1 MSKHIKFNDFISIRI
16 IEIESFDMEMFERKA
31 RLNYIDAN
39 KTKWRFETDDDKYCN
54 SSLDCCNSF
63 LDNNTF
69 LDNKPIIDD
78 NTQIEDKTI
87 TTNFLPSKL
96 RESEM
101 LFRRLSRE
109 IKPNTEEQCIWNFD
123 FIEDDNK

>member
-1 MSKHIKFNDFISIRI
+1 MSKHIKFDDFISIRI

-39 KTKWRFETDDDKYCN
+39 KSKWIFETDDDKSCN
-54 SSLDCCNSF
+54 SSLDCCNTF

-69 LDNKPIIDD
+69 LGNSTFLNKNASIDD
-78 NTQIEDKTI
+78 NTQINDKTI

-101 LFRRLSRE
+101 LFRRQS
-109 IKPNTEEQCIWNFD
+109 IK
-123 FIEDDNK
+123 NKTND